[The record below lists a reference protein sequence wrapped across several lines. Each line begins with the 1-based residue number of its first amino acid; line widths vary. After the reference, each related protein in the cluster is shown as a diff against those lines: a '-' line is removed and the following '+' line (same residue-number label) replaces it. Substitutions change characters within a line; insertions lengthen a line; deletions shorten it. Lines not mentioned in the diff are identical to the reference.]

1 MSSIIQRG
9 LTLLEIKE
17 FHSIRD
23 HDVLAH
29 VCLCDPAVQ
38 PPGGYGP
45 VYRGV
50 LDGLPVAV
58 KLLDP
63 VATGGQQGPKE
74 FQSEVAILSRL
85 HHPHI
90 VLLIGSCP
98 ERCALVYELLDY
110 GSLEHHLFN
119 NNMPELAWQVSGA
132 RGAARGGGG
141 VLMHMGK
148 GCGEVSVSIKDVPL
162 GCWHAVWVQCPT

>member
-1 MSSIIQRG
+1 M
-9 LTLLEIKE
+9 
-17 FHSIRD
+17 
-23 HDVLAH
+23 
-29 VCLCDPAVQ
+29 
-38 PPGGYGP
+38 
-45 VYRGV
+45 YRGV

-63 VATGGQQGPKE
+63 AATGGQQGPKE

-98 ERCALVYELLDY
+98 ERCALVYELMDY

-119 NNMPELAWQVSGA
+119 PSMPELAWQV
-132 RGAARGGGG
+132 RPPGGGEG
-141 VLMHMGK
+141 VLTVEGK
-148 GCGEVSVSIKDVPL
+148 EEGGRGSGTGGAWRVCCALVL
-162 GCWHAVWVQCPT
+162 